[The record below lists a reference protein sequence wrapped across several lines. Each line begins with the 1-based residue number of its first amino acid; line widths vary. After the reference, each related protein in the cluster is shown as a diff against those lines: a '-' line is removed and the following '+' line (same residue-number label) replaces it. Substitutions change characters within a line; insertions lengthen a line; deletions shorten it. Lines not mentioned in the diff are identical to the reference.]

1 MRSRRRWCGNSEL
14 ASSGL
19 WSTGDVTLLSANCRL
34 HPMYQYAYISHR
46 DGVKALFSRVLKG
59 PLTPPDNRLNS
70 TLSLRLLIGLIS
82 SELLTWQMNQQHFF
96 VSAMAATCGAR
107 RCAARSFMAPPWAAR
122 EARRAYCPRSL
133 PRFYVEQSDVVAGSS
148 VHIDGE
154 EAKHAIKVLRLKALD
169 SIEVC
174 DGRGGVARCT
184 IRSAGATTSSG
195 RRERRGFRVTAEVE
209 SRRLEPWTGI
219 RWKLCVAGGSVKGAR
234 GDWLVEK
241 ATELGAHSFQ
251 PLLTDRSARMGS
263 RGGSEGG
270 SGREERWKRLAVS
283 ASKQCLRPHFL
294 DIEPAITLDDLLL
307 DRDGLGITLAAHQ
320 SGDPLLP
327 LLMEHRPRL
336 LSPAERGCLIV
347 GPEGDFSDRELEL
360 LRRQDG
366 VSVVGLGDLRLR
378 VETAALSLLSG
389 ARLSEGLAA
398 A

>member
-1 MRSRRRWCGNSEL
+1 M
-14 ASSGL
+14 
-19 WSTGDVTLLSANCRL
+19 
-34 HPMYQYAYISHR
+34 
-46 DGVKALFSRVLKG
+46 
-59 PLTPPDNRLNS
+59 
-70 TLSLRLLIGLIS
+70 LIGLIDS
-82 SELLTWQMNQQHFF
+82 TTIDVANEP
-96 VSAMAATCGAR
+96 AAL
-107 RCAARSFMAPPWAAR
+107 FR
-122 EARRAYCPRSL
+122 ECDGRDVWCQKVRRAFFHGASVGRQGGAEGLL
-133 PRFYVEQSDVVAGSS
+133 PAVPPPVLRRAVGRRRWKLRA
-148 VHIDGE
+148 HRGE

-336 LSPAERGCLIV
+336 LSLAERGCLIV

>member
-1 MRSRRRWCGNSEL
+1 
-14 ASSGL
+14 
-19 WSTGDVTLLSANCRL
+19 
-34 HPMYQYAYISHR
+34 
-46 DGVKALFSRVLKG
+46 
-59 PLTPPDNRLNS
+59 
-70 TLSLRLLIGLIS
+70 
-82 SELLTWQMNQQHFF
+82 MNQQHFF

-307 DRDGLGITLAAHQ
+307 DRDGLGIALAAHQ